1 MKTLIPFSKLSI
13 SPNNVRVSNGNEGVE
28 SLAAN
33 IEAHGIIQDLIVG
46 PAPKKGY
53 YHVYDG
59 GRRLRAIAMLV
70 EQNQLP
76 KTFQLPCDVREE
88 DAQAQKDISLS
99 LNTMRV
105 AMTAADECKAFT
117 QLITADVD
125 EDEIAKRY
133 GCDVRHVRARLR
145 LGNLAPVIF
154 GALAA
159 GEIHIETAKAYGL
172 TADHQK
178 QEAIWNALKENGNN
192 ENSNAVRR
200 AMLDSGITSISP
212 IALLVGEEAYV
223 AAGGRIE
230 TDLFSDKHG
239 NHWLDG
245 HIATSLAEAKMA
257 ELAELAK
264 TENGLGWI
272 QTTLSTYVDY
282 DETSK
287 FAYYPRPKVK
297 LTEKEEAQA
306 NALREKISTI
316 QTKFDEIGEDDNEAE
331 TRLQKEFEAA
341 HSKLEALTNRQGPV
355 PEDEREF
362 VGTFMMLNS
371 QGKPEFH
378 NNLLTSKLPVRSN
391 ARETVTTA
399 EDGTVTITKPDHSQ
413 KLVEELS
420 ITRRDI
426 LALYIANDRAMALDL
441 AIFKMAL
448 GQLSNDGGNRTGL
461 SLAIRSN
468 DDPRQGTAAPETEA
482 AKLREKMFEDLDTSW
497 FKERD
502 EIASFDAF
510 RTIDEGQKAQWLA
523 YAMSAG
529 IKASLNESGRF
540 QNTFHDHLGTIMD
553 IDIAQHW
560 RPTKDNYFGSIRR
573 DTVLKVIGTLGDAS
587 LTSRYASAKKGE
599 LSETAEKIFSGKT
612 ILDPETKQAATS
624 WVPSEL
630 RFAPPQAVEEPVTA
644 EDDEPTAEEQEV
656 ELAD

>member
-1 MKTLIPFSKLSI
+1 MKTLIPFSKLTI
-13 SPNNVRVSNGNEGVE
+13 SPNNVRASNGTEGIE
-28 SLAAN
+28 SFAAN
-33 IEAHGIIQDLIVG
+33 IKAHGIIQDLIVG
-46 PAPKKGY
+46 PAAKKGHY
-53 YHVYDG
+53 LVYAG
-59 GRRLRAIAMLV
+59 GRRLRAVALLI
-70 EQNQLP
+70 EQGQLP

-88 DAQAQKDISLS
+88 DAQTQMDISLS
-99 LNTMRV
+99 ENTMRV

-117 QLITADVD
+117 QLITDDVD
-125 EDEIAKRY
+125 ECEIAKRY

-154 GALAA
+154 DALAA

-192 ENSNAVRR
+192 DNANAIRR

-212 IALLVGEEAYV
+212 IALFVGEEAYV
-223 AAGGRIE
+223 AAGGRVE

-239 NHWLDG
+239 NQWLDG
-245 HIATSLAEAKMA
+245 HIATNLAEAKMA
-257 ELAELAK
+257 ELAEQAK
-264 TENGLGWI
+264 TENGLGWV
-272 QTTLSTYVDY
+272 QTTLATYVDY
-282 DETSK
+282 NETSK
-287 FAYYPRPKVK
+287 FAHYPRPKVE
-297 LTEKEEAQA
+297 LTDDEEAQA
-306 NALREKISTI
+306 DTLREEMNTLHA
-316 QTKFDEIGEDDNEAE
+316 KFDEIGEDDNEAE
-331 TRLQKEFEAA
+331 AKLQEECDAMLY
-341 HSKLEALTNRQGPV
+341 KLNALTNRQGPV
-355 PEDEREF
+355 PADDREF

-371 QGKPEFH
+371 QGQPEFH
-378 NNLLTSKLPVRSN
+378 HHLLTSKLPVRSN
-391 ARETVTTA
+391 ARGTVTTA
-399 EDGTVTITKPDHSQ
+399 ENGTVTIAKPDHSQ

-426 LALYIANDRAMALDL
+426 LALYIANDPAMALDL

-448 GQLSNDGGNRTGL
+448 GQLSNEGGNRTGL
-461 SLAIRSN
+461 SLVIRSN
-468 DDPRQGTAAPETEA
+468 EDPRQGTAAPETEA

-502 EIASFDAF
+502 EIDSFDAF
-510 RTIDEGQKAQWLA
+510 RTIDEDQKAQWLA

-553 IDIAQHW
+553 IDVAQHW

-573 DTVLKVIGTLGDAS
+573 DTVLKIIGTLGDAS
-587 LTSRYASAKKGE
+587 LTSRYASAKKSE

-612 ILDPETKQAATS
+612 ILDPETKQAATN

-630 RFAPPQAVEEPVTA
+630 RFAPPQAVEEPVTT
-644 EDDEPTAEEQEV
+644 EDSEQTAEEQEV
-656 ELAD
+656 ELAE